1 MRVAVALLLVL
12 LQFTISVDVDVALFN
27 LTVLDDH
34 GKTVSGLTA
43 ENFRIYEDGRE
54 QKVKIFQ
61 PEDSPA
67 TVGLVIDNSG
77 SMGNKRSDVVTAA
90 LAFVNASH
98 PDDEIFVVDFNHQA
112 WLALPESIP
121 FTGDTTELRK
131 ALLSTR
137 VEGTTALYDAL
148 SLALDHL
155 KHGTLQR
162 KALVLISDG
171 ADNASTTNFDTVQRM
186 AEQSSA
192 TIYCVGI
199 YDPYDRDKNP
209 GVLKKLAKL
218 TGGEAFFPHQTSD
231 LREIWPKIAGSI
243 RGQYTIGYLSDDN
256 TRDGAYRKVKITA
269 VDKRGKPLEVRTRS
283 GYLAGK
289 P

>member
-1 MRVAVALLLVL
+1 MRVLLALLLLVP
-12 LQFTISVDVDVALFN
+12 QFTISVDVDVALFN

-34 GKTVSGLTA
+34 GKTVTGLTA

-77 SMGNKRSDVVTAA
+77 SMGNKRGDVILAG
-90 LAFVNASH
+90 LAFVNASQ
-98 PDDEIFVVDFNHQA
+98 PDDEIFVVDFNRKA
-112 WLALPESIP
+112 WLALPESMA
-121 FTGDTTELRK
+121 FTGDPTELRK
-131 ALLSTR
+131 ALLATR

-148 SLALDHL
+148 YLALHHL
-155 KHGTLQR
+155 KGGTLQR

-171 ADNASTTNFDTVQRM
+171 ADNASSTNFETIQHI

-199 YDPYDRDKNP
+199 YDPFSKDRNP
-209 GVLKKLAKL
+209 GVLKRLAQL
-218 TGGEAFFPHQTSD
+218 TGGEAFFPHEASD
-231 LREIWPKIAGSI
+231 LRNIWPKIAGSI
-243 RGQYTIGYLSDDN
+243 RGQYTIGYLSDNN

-269 VDKRGKPLEVRTRS
+269 LDKRGKRLEVRTRS
-283 GYLAGK
+283 GYFAGT

>member
-1 MRVAVALLLVL
+1 MRVLLTLLLL
-12 LQFTISVDVDVALFN
+12 IPQFTISVDVDVALFN

-34 GKTVSGLTA
+34 GKTVTGLTA
-43 ENFRIYEDGRE
+43 DNFRIYEDGRE

-77 SMGNKRSDVVTAA
+77 SMGNKRADVVTAG

-98 PDDEIFVVDFNHQA
+98 PDDEIFIVDFNRDA
-112 WLALPESIP
+112 WLALPESMS
-121 FTGDTTELRK
+121 FTGDPNELRK
-131 ALLSTR
+131 ALLATR
-137 VEGTTALYDAL
+137 VEGITALYDAL
-148 SLALDHL
+148 YLALDHL
-155 KHGTLQR
+155 KGGTLQR

-171 ADNASTTNFDTVQRM
+171 ADNASSTNFETIQHM

-199 YDPYDRDKNP
+199 YDPFSRDRNP

-218 TGGEAFFPHQTSD
+218 TGGEAFFPREPGD
-231 LREIWPKIAGSI
+231 LQNIWPKIAGSI
-243 RGQYTIGYLSDDN
+243 RGQYTIGYLSDNN
-256 TRDGAYRKVKITA
+256 TRDAAYRKVKVTA
-269 VDKRGKPLEVRTRS
+269 VDKRGKPLGVRTRS
-283 GYLAGK
+283 GYFAGK

>member
-1 MRVAVALLLVL
+1 MRVVLALLLLVP
-12 LQFTISVDVDVALFN
+12 QFTISVDVDVALFN
-27 LTVLDDH
+27 LTVLDNH

-43 ENFRIYEDGRE
+43 DDFRIYEDGRE

-77 SMGNKRSDVVTAA
+77 SMGNKRSDVVTAG
-90 LAFVNASH
+90 LAFANASH
-98 PDDEIFVVDFNHQA
+98 PDDEIFIVDFNHNA
-112 WLALPESIP
+112 WLALPESIA
-121 FTGDTTELRK
+121 FTGDPAELRK
-131 ALLSTR
+131 ALLATR

-148 SLALDHL
+148 HLALDHL
-155 KHGTLQR
+155 KGGTLQR

-171 ADNASTTNFDTVQRM
+171 ADNASSTNFETIQHM

-199 YDPYDRDKNP
+199 YDPFGKDRNP

-218 TGGEAFFPHQTSD
+218 TGGEAFFPHQASD
-231 LREIWPKIAGSI
+231 LQDIWPKIAGSI
-243 RGQYTIGYLSDDN
+243 RGQYTIGYLSDN
-256 TRDGAYRKVKITA
+256 NARDGAYRKIKITA
-269 VDKRGKPLEVRTRS
+269 FDKRGKPLEVRTRS
-283 GYLAGK
+283 GYFAGT

>member
-131 ALLSTR
+131 ALLATR

-218 TGGEAFFPHQTSD
+218 TGGEAFFPHQPSD

>member
-1 MRVAVALLLVL
+1 MKVAVTLLLVL

-34 GKTVSGLTA
+34 GKTVTGLTA

-77 SMGNKRSDVVTAA
+77 SMGNKRSEVVTAA

-112 WLALPESIP
+112 WLALPESLP
-121 FTGDTTELRK
+121 FTGDPTQLRQ
-131 ALLSTR
+131 ALLATR

-155 KHGTLQR
+155 KRGTLQR

-218 TGGEAFFPHQTSD
+218 TGGEAFFPHQPSD
-231 LREIWPKIAGSI
+231 LRAIWPKIAGSI
-243 RGQYTIGYLSDDN
+243 RGQYTIGYLSDNN
-256 TRDGAYRKVKITA
+256 THDGIYRKVKITA

>member
-1 MRVAVALLLVL
+1 MRVVLALLLLV

-27 LTVLDDH
+27 LTVLDNH
-34 GKTVSGLTA
+34 GKTVTGLTA
-43 ENFRIYEDGRE
+43 DDFRIYEDGRE

-77 SMGNKRSDVVTAA
+77 SMGNKRSDVVTAG
-90 LAFVNASH
+90 LAFANASH
-98 PDDEIFVVDFNHQA
+98 PDDEIFIVDFNHQA
-112 WLALPESIP
+112 WLALPESIA
-121 FTGDTTELRK
+121 FTGDPAELRK
-131 ALLSTR
+131 ALLATR

-148 SLALDHL
+148 HLALDHL
-155 KHGTLQR
+155 KGGTLQR

-171 ADNASTTNFDTVQRM
+171 ADNASSTNFEAIQHM

-192 TIYCVGI
+192 TIYSVGI
-199 YDPYDRDKNP
+199 YDPFGKDRNP

-218 TGGEAFFPHQTSD
+218 TGGEAFFPHQASD
-231 LREIWPKIAGSI
+231 LQNIWPRIAGSI
-243 RGQYTIGYLSDDN
+243 RGQYTIGYLSDN
-256 TRDGAYRKVKITA
+256 NARDGAYRKVKIA
-269 VDKRGKPLEVRTRS
+269 AFDKRGKPLEVRTRS
-283 GYLAGK
+283 GYFAGT

>member
-1 MRVAVALLLVL
+1 MRVLAALLVVV

-27 LTVLDDH
+27 LTVLDDK
-34 GKTVSGLTA
+34 GKTVTGLTA
-43 ENFRIYEDGRE
+43 DNFRISEDGRE

-77 SMGNKRSDVVTAA
+77 SMANKRSDVVTAA
-90 LAFVNASH
+90 LAFANASH
-98 PDDEIFVVDFNHQA
+98 TDDEIFIVNFNYKP
-112 WLALPESIP
+112 WLALPENIP
-121 FTGDTTELRK
+121 FSGDPAELRK
-131 ALLSTR
+131 ALLATH

-148 SLALDHL
+148 QLAIDHL
-155 KHGTLQR
+155 KGGTLQR

-171 ADNASTTNFDTVQRM
+171 ADNASTTNFDAVQRM

-199 YDPYDRDKNP
+199 YDPYERDKNP

-218 TGGEAFFPHQTSD
+218 TGGESFFPHQASD
-231 LREIWPKIAGSI
+231 LRDIWPKIAGSI
-243 RGQYTIGYLSDDN
+243 RGQYTIGYLSDN
-256 TRDGAYRKVKITA
+256 NARDGAYRKVKITA
-269 VDKRGKPLEVRTRS
+269 TDKRGKPLEVRTRS
-283 GYLAGK
+283 GYVAGK

>member
-1 MRVAVALLLVL
+1 MRVVVALLLVL

-131 ALLSTR
+131 ALLATR

-218 TGGEAFFPHQTSD
+218 TGGEAFFPHQPSD

-269 VDKRGKPLEVRTRS
+269 FDKRGKPLEVRTRS

>member
-1 MRVAVALLLVL
+1 MRVVVALLLVL

-131 ALLSTR
+131 ALLATR

-218 TGGEAFFPHQTSD
+218 TGGEAFFPHQPSD

>member
-1 MRVAVALLLVL
+1 MRVVVALLLLV

-34 GKTVSGLTA
+34 GKTVTGLTA
-43 ENFRIYEDGRE
+43 DNFRIYEDGRE
-54 QKVKIFQ
+54 QKVKIFR
-61 PEDSPA
+61 PEDSPT

-98 PDDEIFVVDFNHQA
+98 PDDEIFVVDFNQQA
-112 WLALPESIP
+112 WLALPESIA
-121 FTGDTTELRK
+121 FTGDPTELRK
-131 ALLSTR
+131 ALLATR

-148 SLALDHL
+148 YLALDHL
-155 KHGTLQR
+155 KGGTLQR

-171 ADNASTTNFDTVQRM
+171 ADNASTTNLDTVQHM

-199 YDPYDRDKNP
+199 YDPYDKDRNP

-218 TGGEAFFPHQTSD
+218 TGGEAFFPHQASD
-231 LREIWPKIAGSI
+231 LRDIWPKIAGSI
-243 RGQYTIGYLSDDN
+243 RGQYTIGYLSDN
-256 TRDGAYRKVKITA
+256 NARDGAYRKVKITA
-269 VDKRGKPLEVRTRS
+269 VDKRGKSLEVRTRS
-283 GYLAGK
+283 GYFAGT

>member
-1 MRVAVALLLVL
+1 MRVVVALLLLV

-34 GKTVSGLTA
+34 GKTVTGLTA
-43 ENFRIYEDGRE
+43 DNFRIYEDGRE
-54 QKVKIFQ
+54 QKVKIFR

-98 PDDEIFVVDFNHQA
+98 PDDEIFVVDFNQQA
-112 WLALPESIP
+112 WLALPESIA
-121 FTGDTTELRK
+121 FTGDPTELRK
-131 ALLSTR
+131 ALLATR

-148 SLALDHL
+148 YLALDHL
-155 KHGTLQR
+155 KGGTLQR

-171 ADNASTTNFDTVQRM
+171 ADNASTTNLDTVQHM

-199 YDPYDRDKNP
+199 YDPYDKDRNP

-218 TGGEAFFPHQTSD
+218 TGGEAFFPHQASD
-231 LREIWPKIAGSI
+231 LRDIWPKIAGSI
-243 RGQYTIGYLSDDN
+243 RGQYTIGYLSDN
-256 TRDGAYRKVKITA
+256 NARDGAYRKVKITA

-283 GYLAGK
+283 GYFAGT

>member
-1 MRVAVALLLVL
+1 MKVAVTLVLVL

-34 GKTVSGLTA
+34 GKTVTGLTA

-77 SMGNKRSDVVTAA
+77 SMGNKRSEVVTAA

-112 WLALPESIP
+112 WLALPESLP
-121 FTGDTTELRK
+121 FTGDPTELRK
-131 ALLSTR
+131 ALLATR

-155 KHGTLQR
+155 KRGTLQR

-218 TGGEAFFPHQTSD
+218 TGGEAFFPHQPSD
-231 LREIWPKIAGSI
+231 LRAIWPKIAGSI
-243 RGQYTIGYLSDDN
+243 RGQYTIGYLSDNN
-256 TRDGAYRKVKITA
+256 TRDGIYRKVKITA

>member
-1 MRVAVALLLVL
+1 MRVVLALLLLVP
-12 LQFTISVDVDVALFN
+12 QFTISVDVDVALFN
-27 LTVLDDH
+27 LTVLDNH
-34 GKTVSGLTA
+34 GKTVTGLTA
-43 ENFRIYEDGRE
+43 DDFRIYEDGRE

-77 SMGNKRSDVVTAA
+77 SMGNKRSDVVTAG
-90 LAFVNASH
+90 LAFANASH
-98 PDDEIFVVDFNHQA
+98 PDDEIFIVDFNHNA
-112 WLALPESIP
+112 WLALPESVA
-121 FTGDTTELRK
+121 FTGDPSELRK
-131 ALLSTR
+131 ALLATR

-148 SLALDHL
+148 HLALDHL
-155 KHGTLQR
+155 KGGTLQR

-171 ADNASTTNFDTVQRM
+171 ADNASSTNFEAIQHM

-199 YDPYDRDKNP
+199 YDPFGKDRNP

-218 TGGEAFFPHQTSD
+218 TGGEAFFPHQASD
-231 LREIWPKIAGSI
+231 LQDIWPKIAGSI
-243 RGQYTIGYLSDDN
+243 RGQYTIGYLSDN
-256 TRDGAYRKVKITA
+256 NARDGAYRKVKIA
-269 VDKRGKPLEVRTRS
+269 AFDKRRKPLEVRTRS
-283 GYLAGK
+283 GYFAGT